1 MRRTAAVVAGLAT
14 TITMSLATPASA
26 RVLEKGGFHE
36 EGRFRERNF
45 CDQPGLTVR
54 TDFVVDGTF
63 MIKTRG
69 RDQIPY
75 YSEHS
80 DLHAV
85 ITNVATG
92 EYATQ
97 VEHVLDKD
105 HRITDNGDGT
115 STILVLATGNS
126 TVYDSTGKAIARN
139 PGQVRFEILIDNGG
153 TPQDPSDDEFLEFL
167 GVVKGSTGRTDD
179 FCTAVVG
186 AIG

>member
-1 MRRTAAVVAGLAT
+1 MRRTVAVVAGTAT
-14 TITMSLATPASA
+14 AVTMSLAGSA
-26 RVLEKGGFHE
+26 AAKVLEKDTFHD
-36 EGRFRERNF
+36 EGSFRERNF

-69 RDQIPY
+69 KDQLPY

-80 DLHAV
+80 DLNAV

-92 EYATQ
+92 EYVTQ

-105 HRITDNGDGT
+105 HRVTDNGDGT
-115 STILVLATGNS
+115 FTILVLATGNS
-126 TVYDSTGKAIARN
+126 VVYDSTGKAIARN
-139 PGQVRFEILIDNGG
+139 PGQVRFEILIDNAG
-153 TPQDPSDDEFLEFL
+153 TPQDPFDDEFLEFL
-167 GVVKGSTGRTDD
+167 GVVKGSTGRSDD